1 MRPFGGRSSLPLRG
15 GNWMNTSASG
25 VFALNL
31 NNPRANSSNNI
42 GFRAAFLSSQI
53 PEAHGPRAR
62 AERQKGLASVPIRRS
77 AKNKTVM
84 EAASSPVKTR
94 ARAVTHEPLFR
105 ERVDAS
111 FARRLFQWQ
120 PDEGGRVRAQPSKP
134 ARDLQ
139 RYSWFPRRFSLRPD
153 TRSLRAP
160 GQSRETKGARFRA
173 DRQGRQKI
181 QASWTP
187 PVTRGAPG

>member
-1 MRPFGGRSSLPLRG
+1 MRKLRERAVASFARRQLGQWFQVGRVRAQPQQCARDLESQCWFPRRFSLRPDTRSSWATGQSRETKG
-15 GNWMNTSASG
+15 A
-25 VFALNL
+25 
-31 NNPRANSSNNI
+31 R
-42 GFRAAFLSSQI
+42 FRADRR
-53 PEAHGPRAR
+53 G
-62 AERQKGLASVPIRRS
+62 RQKTQASWTP
-77 AKNKTVM
+77 
-84 EAASSPVKTR
+84 PVTREIR
-94 ARAVTHEPLFR
+94 ARAVTHETLWGR
-105 ERVDAS
+105 ADAS
-111 FARRLFQWQ
+111 FARRRLV
-120 PDEGGRVRAQPSKP
+120 ERLGVGRVRAQPSKP

-153 TRSLRAP
+153 TRSSRAP